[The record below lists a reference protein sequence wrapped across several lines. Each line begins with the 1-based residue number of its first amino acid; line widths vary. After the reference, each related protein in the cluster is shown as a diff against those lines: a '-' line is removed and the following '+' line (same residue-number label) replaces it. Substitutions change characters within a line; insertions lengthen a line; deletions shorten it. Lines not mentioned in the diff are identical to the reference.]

1 MVGEALGE
9 RAGQRRSVAAP
20 TPPALVRLRGE
31 ERRLTSRDICVRIAT
46 RGKAEEELA
55 ALRSVHAALER
66 EHRAKESQWSKD
78 RVALDQQLQTQ
89 TKRGDDYKA
98 EADRLRAERDDARRE
113 RNALQTQLDAAKGS
127 CKKLAAEVQAAREE
141 VATVRE
147 ETKPMA
153 AELASL
159 RETATYAIP
168 QGSLRVRH
176 TSSRAELLWLSE
188 GELVRAPGSAA
199 DFQVADWR
207 TLQDLMQAQR
217 GEIAHARDM
226 LTEHK
231 KTVPELD
238 VHAAVYT
245 CVRQLVAGLEDY
257 VCQTLAP
264 HLPSSTSVEVS
275 LADELRA
282 APERSS
288 SCIVVDK
295 LDTTAGGDASL
306 RQELALAKQ
315 EARMYKEFAEQ
326 RTADMD
332 RMHRQGAKNADNIRE
347 MSATFKE
354 LIGNLRDLTLQ
365 RRDSQEARD
374 SGADSPRVAMQAAA
388 LELELDEYHDR
399 FQHVEAAS
407 DSVKMTRRSEQV
419 GNIGGDG
426 RV

>member
-1 MVGEALGE
+1 M
-9 RAGQRRSVAAP
+9 
-20 TPPALVRLRGE
+20 
-31 ERRLTSRDICVRIAT
+31 
-46 RGKAEEELA
+46 
-55 ALRSVHAALER
+55 
-66 EHRAKESQWSKD
+66 
-78 RVALDQQLQTQ
+78 
-89 TKRGDDYKA
+89 
-98 EADRLRAERDDARRE
+98 
-113 RNALQTQLDAAKGS
+113 
-127 CKKLAAEVQAAREE
+127 
-141 VATVRE
+141 
-147 ETKPMA
+147 
-153 AELASL
+153 
-159 RETATYAIP
+159 
-168 QGSLRVRH
+168 
-176 TSSRAELLWLSE
+176 
-188 GELVRAPGSAA
+188 RAPGSAA

-245 CVRQLVAGLEDY
+245 CVRQLVAGLEDF

-315 EARMYKEFAEQ
+315 EAKMFKEFAEQ

-374 SGADSPRVAMQAAA
+374 SGDDSPRVAMQAAA
-388 LELELDEYHDR
+388 LEQELDDFHDR

-407 DSVKMTRRSEQV
+407 DSVKMTKRSEQV
-419 GNIGGDG
+419 GDAAGTSGATGGSRPERTSSRLLSSSTSSRSSNSVMSMDATSDPGGPTSAPASLSGGGDRATPSG
-426 RV
+426 TTGKAKRNPVPSASAERARARASKASGAKSGIPQPKK